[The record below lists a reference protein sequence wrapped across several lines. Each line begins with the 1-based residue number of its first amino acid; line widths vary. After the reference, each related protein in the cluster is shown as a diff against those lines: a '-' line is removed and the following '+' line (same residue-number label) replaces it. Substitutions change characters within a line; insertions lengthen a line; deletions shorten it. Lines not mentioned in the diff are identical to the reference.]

1 MTVQVGILIV
11 DGIQQSGL
19 ATRIMISSLGII
31 RAKTNDIN
39 YIDSS
44 NEQQTLISNI
54 TSLAVFQSPSKL

>member
-1 MTVQVGILIV
+1 MTVQVGILTV

-19 ATRIMISSLGII
+19 ATRIMISSLGTI

-54 TSLAVFQSPSKL
+54 APLAVFQSPSKL